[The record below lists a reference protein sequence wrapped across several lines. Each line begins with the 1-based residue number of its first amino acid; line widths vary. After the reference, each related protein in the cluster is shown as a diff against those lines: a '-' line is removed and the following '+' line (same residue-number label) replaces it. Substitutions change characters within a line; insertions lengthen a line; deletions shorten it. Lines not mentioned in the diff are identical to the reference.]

1 MLKLQPKN
9 NLEEAL
15 SKLDLQATLV
25 LLNILSSQALSLQ
38 QAEAKKA
45 RISKLIEPETA
56 IRLPD

>member
-25 LLNILSSQALSLQ
+25 LLNILSAQALSLQ
-38 QAEAKKA
+38 QAAAKKEN
-45 RISKLIEPETA
+45 ISRLMKPDTA
-56 IRLPD
+56 IKLPD